1 MVNVTLAVPED
12 VYRLMKRRKEVNWSE
27 VARQA
32 IRSYAANLEVMD
44 RLAKGSKMTGKDA
57 LELGRKINRGLAA
70 RYRKGFE

>member
-12 VYRLMKRRKEVNWSE
+12 IYRVMKKRKEVNWSE

-32 IRSYAANLEVMD
+32 IRAYAAKLEVMD
-44 RLAKGSKMTGKDA
+44 GLTKNSRMTGKDS

-70 RYRKGFE
+70 RYRKVFK

>member
-12 VYRLMKRRKEVNWSE
+12 IYRVMKKRKEVNWSE

-32 IRSYAANLEVMD
+32 IRSYAAKLEAMD
-44 RLAKGSKMTGKDA
+44 RLAKNSGMTGKDS

-70 RYRKGFE
+70 RYRKVFK